1 MKVYVGGGHER
12 NYFSR
17 RFRNQI
23 IPIDE
28 SDFQADYAG
37 V

>member
-1 MKVYVGGGHER
+1 MYLEEAHER

-17 RFRNQI
+17 RFRDQI
-23 IPIDE
+23 IPIDK